1 MSSLFPPKPIP
12 EDQSSLWSTVQA
24 LHWVQRVLAPL
35 LLSRCAEPFHQ
46 RQPHLPLGTLA
57 KSSSGADSPS
67 PETPLAQ
74 SPAERSSPRVRGGT
88 RQMALFWPLPS
99 LSPLKGW
106 APAAATPSPARVYF
120 LHTYCLPYC
129 MPGPPPGRGPGWKQP
144 HYAPL
149 APAAPLWAGGT
160 NPIAFVSPLKTVQS
174 ASGTP
179 GAEPWPL
186 HGNGGGTNPQRSRK
200 HLGWF
205 LREGL

>member
-1 MSSLFPPKPIP
+1 MLPCYYHGAPNPPTK
-12 EDQSSLWSTVQA
+12 DSHTCLWELWPKAAAELTVQA
-24 LHWVQRVLAPL
+24 RRHRWHSPQQSAP
-35 LLSRCAEPFHQ
+35 RP
-46 RQPHLPLGTLA
+46 G
-57 KSSSGADSPS
+57 
-67 PETPLAQ
+67 
-74 SPAERSSPRVRGGT
+74 VRGGT
-88 RQMALFWPLPS
+88 RQMALFRPLPS

-106 APAAATPSPARVYF
+106 APAAATSSPARVYF

-144 HYAPL
+144 HCAPL